1 MSDEHA
7 TIRQTF
13 VLPAALIEK
22 VDKIAA
28 QSKRSRNGTVEILL
42 EQALRIRDERFQKY
56 LKVKDKIL
64 AAATDEEA
72 DQYGGELIDAIFG
85 TQKRK
90 AKRA

>member
-1 MSDEHA
+1 MADQPQ

-13 VLPAALIEK
+13 VLPADLIKK

-28 QSKRSRNGTVEILL
+28 QSKRSRNGMVEILL

-56 LKVKDKIL
+56 LKVQDKIL

-72 DQYGGELIDAIFG
+72 DQYGGELIEAIFG
-85 TQKRK
+85 IQKPK